1 MGSEFMTQNWSMAR
15 KCALDVFCS
24 FCFSSN
30 CPSTNCDSC
39 KTRIKRRRQRRAGV
53 GHVADQRQR
62 DGIAVHV
69 RPSTRHSVP
78 QFAHEQRGLICRE
91 EAVGVVVV
99 EAEYAFDL
107 RLAFRERSQG
117 RSTLGATFVPQ
128 FSPKTACRSLR
139 REETGLLEI
148 ATLSPTLSLSKGA
161 PPCICSASRGGEQR
175 AAAANAAASRPLP
188 CLLRPNLRH
197 TRHRKKPLNLEP
209 GTALRFSPR
218 VEGSATDQRGGI

>member
-1 MGSEFMTQNWSMAR
+1 MSVRNATSCGSRMMLLGSEFMTQNWSMAR

-69 RPSTRHSVP
+69 RPSTRHTVP

-117 RSTLGATFVPQ
+117 DAQLSERLLFLSFPQRRPVAHCGGKRPICLRLQRSHQRFL
-128 FSPKTACRSLR
+128 SPKAR
-139 REETGLLEI
+139 RPAFAAHREAGSSALPP
-148 ATLSPTLSLSKGA
+148 PTPPLHA
-161 PPCICSASRGGEQR
+161 PCPACSAPTSG
-175 AAAANAAASRPLP
+175 
-188 CLLRPNLRH
+188 
-197 TRHRKKPLNLEP
+197 TR
-209 GTALRFSPR
+209 GTAKNRSILNRER
-218 VEGSATDQRGGI
+218 L

>member
-1 MGSEFMTQNWSMAR
+1 MSVRNATSCGSRMMLLGSEFMTQNWSMAR

-69 RPSTRHSVP
+69 RPSTRHTVP

-107 RLAFRERSQG
+107 RLALRERSQG
-117 RSTLGATFVPQ
+117 DAQLSERLLFLSFPQRRPVAHCGGKRPVCLRLQRSRQCFL
-128 FSPKTACRSLR
+128 SPKAR
-139 REETGLLEI
+139 RPAFAAHCEAGSSALPP
-148 ATLSPTLSLSKGA
+148 PTPPLHA
-161 PPCICSASRGGEQR
+161 PCPACSAPTSG
-175 AAAANAAASRPLP
+175 
-188 CLLRPNLRH
+188 
-197 TRHRKKPLNLEP
+197 TR
-209 GTALRFSPR
+209 GTAKNRSILNRER
-218 VEGSATDQRGGI
+218 L